1 MSELKMRQMQLY
13 MFVSVTLGALF
24 AIEQRIWKNSVS
36 CIDQSY
42 YVAAFSIIEAWMCLD
57 ILVTSTSD
65 CPDLVRPLRAEFD
78 GPKRWRP
85 RLELKS
91 MRGTVHAGSWRY
103 HCPETEYRSTSA
115 SLSSLYGQAN
125 PLLRVIENLEEQD
138 ILAQHLLDAASGS
151 RTSGP
156 PVGWPSSPGTLP
168 IVSVCWFNIPGTCL
182 FCGTGSSREASSLR
196 E

>member
-1 MSELKMRQMQLY
+1 MRQMQLY
-13 MFVSVTLGALF
+13 IFVSVTLGALF

-42 YVAAFSIIEAWMCLD
+42 YVAAFSIIEAWMCRK
-57 ILVTSTSD
+57 LVLSSADVSQLIFSLPAQATKIWS
-65 CPDLVRPLRAEFD
+65 LIGLRLLADVAYTCCSPEHASNGQSRFD

-115 SLSSLYGQAN
+115 CMHQR
-125 PLLRVIENLEEQD
+125 LLLHR
-138 ILAQHLLDAASGS
+138 
-151 RTSGP
+151 
-156 PVGWPSSPGTLP
+156 
-168 IVSVCWFNIPGTCL
+168 
-182 FCGTGSSREASSLR
+182 
-196 E
+196 